1 MIETFIMMRDNPS
14 HFHDSNPI
22 SLGIFLRK
30 FESNLKIDLLLLFP
44 IA

>member
-14 HFHDSNPI
+14 HFHDSNLI

-30 FESNLKIDLLLLFP
+30 FESNLKIDLLLFP

>member
-1 MIETFIMMRDNPS
+1 MIETFIMMRDPS

-30 FESNLKIDLLLLFP
+30 FESNLKIDLLLFP